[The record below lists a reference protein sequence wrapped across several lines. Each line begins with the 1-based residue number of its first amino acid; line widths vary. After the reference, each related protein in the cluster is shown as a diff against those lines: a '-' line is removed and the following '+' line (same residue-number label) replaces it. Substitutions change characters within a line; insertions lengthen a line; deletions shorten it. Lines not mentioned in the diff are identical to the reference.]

1 MKPMFE
7 QIDSQPTD
15 IGEIT
20 LRRRRIPDLTPDDI
34 FEIKLNDEFLM
45 SSLFVRAEEALGEVG
60 IEATTGEHLKVVVG
74 GLGLGHTAAAAL
86 KSPRVASLWVVE
98 LLQPVIDWHL
108 TEKVPLGAT
117 LHRDPRCH
125 FIQGSFFDLAIGQ
138 PHGLVPDLS
147 PASLDAILLDIDHS
161 PGDVLAP
168 TNSGFY
174 ETASLRAMAGQLTAS
189 GVFAMW
195 SNDPPDG
202 AFQDRL
208 TEVFQTVT
216 AHTVTFYN
224 PFMNTE
230 SASTVYVAQGVHRP
244 RQS

>member
-20 LRRRRIPDLTPDDI
+20 LRRRRIPDLSPDDI
-34 FEIKLNDEFLM
+34 YEIKLNDEFLM
-45 SSLFVRAEEALGEVG
+45 SSLFVRAEEALGELG
-60 IEATTGEHLKVVVG
+60 IEAATGDQLNVVVG

-86 KSPRVASLWVVE
+86 NSSRVASLWVVE
-98 LLQPVIDWHL
+98 LLQPVIDWHQ

-117 LHRDPRCH
+117 LSRDPRCH
-125 FIQGSFFDLAIGQ
+125 FVQGSFFDLATGR
-138 PHGLVPDLS
+138 PHGLVPER
-147 PASLDAILLDIDHS
+147 PPVSLDAILLDIDHS

-168 TNSGFY
+168 MNSGFY
-174 ETASLRAMAGQLTAS
+174 STDSLRAMASQLAPK

-195 SNDPPDG
+195 SNDPPDDR
-202 AFQDRL
+202 FQQLL
-208 TEVFQTVT
+208 TGVFDTVT
-216 AHTVTFYN
+216 HHIVTFYN

-230 SASTVYVAQGVHRP
+230 SASTVYVARIKTPPV
-244 RQS
+244 S